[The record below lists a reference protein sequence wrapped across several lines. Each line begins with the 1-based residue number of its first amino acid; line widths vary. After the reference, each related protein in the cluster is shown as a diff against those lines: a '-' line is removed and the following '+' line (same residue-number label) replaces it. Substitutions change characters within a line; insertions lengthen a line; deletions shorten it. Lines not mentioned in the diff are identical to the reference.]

1 MSRIQIPTVL
11 FNASVI
17 LAGLKSP
24 SGGSGKLFL
33 FLKQSKIKGIISE
46 PILDEILRNTDKI
59 GQSKSKIVKILPKLF
74 KIHSPPK
81 KETVRK
87 FGEVV
92 IYFGDA
98 HVLASSYEAKVK
110 FLVSLDQ
117 KHILALKDIVK
128 DFKIVTPGQL
138 IEYLEPH
145 IQ

>member
-1 MSRIQIPTVL
+1 MSITQIPTVL

-24 SGGSGKLFL
+24 FGGSGKLPSY
-33 FLKQSKIKGIISE
+33 LKEHKIKGIISE

-59 GQSKSKIVKILPKLF
+59 GQSKSKIQKILPKLF
-74 KIHSPPK
+74 KIYSPPR
-81 KETVRK
+81 KETVEK
-87 FGEVV
+87 FGEIV

-98 HVLASSYEAKVK
+98 YVLTSSYEVKVK

-117 KHILALKDIVK
+117 KHILALKDKIE

-138 IEYLEPH
+138 IRYLD
-145 IQ
+145 